1 MCPSPTKS
9 GWCII
14 RSMAVATISRSVG
27 RPFRAKSLHKLTW
40 FGYSAFMSRVQENP
54 TAENPLVPIFATIA
68 HPPFSPLRGFWKLAT
83 KWLHTHLCVLERRT
97 RQEPQLFP
105 ISFPDSLG
113 VGRLSMGHKYK
124 SPYRPRLP
132 HRGAQYGE
140 SICKDYVQIV
150 LCSCACCR
158 VTVRSKVGTK
168 M

>member
-1 MCPSPTKS
+1 MPLSHKS
-9 GWCII
+9 GRCII

-54 TAENPLVPIFATIA
+54 TAENPPVPIFATIA

-124 SPYRPRLP
+124 SPYRLLGKHNTGNQYAGFRCKLP
-132 HRGAQYGE
+132 YQLY
-140 SICKDYVQIV
+140 
-150 LCSCACCR
+150 LLCR
-158 VTVRSKVGTK
+158 VTVHGKVGTK